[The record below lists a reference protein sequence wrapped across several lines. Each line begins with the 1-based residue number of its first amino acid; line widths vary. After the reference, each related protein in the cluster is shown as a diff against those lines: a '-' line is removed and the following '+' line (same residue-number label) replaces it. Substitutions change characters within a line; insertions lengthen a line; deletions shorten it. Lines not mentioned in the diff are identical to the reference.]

1 MEEEEEENV
10 EREKEKIQEERGE
23 CFRHIRRYRYNIESG
38 STPSPL
44 LHHIWSSIFY
54 FILFY
59 FFFFSLWLAY
69 RLGSLSLSLGTP
81 YTFFFFFFHPNNNK
95 KKMKCLRDVIA
106 ELSAS
111 NSLFVLSVSERVLL
125 WLSYNIVILLCFSSH
140 RWTHSR
146 IHV

>member
-1 MEEEEEENV
+1 V

-95 KKMKCLRDVIA
+95 KKNEMPKRCYSGI
-106 ELSAS
+106 
-111 NSLFVLSVSERVLL
+111 ERVQF
-125 WLSYNIVILLCFSSH
+125 VIRLVRLGESSF
-140 RWTHSR
+140 
-146 IHV
+146 VAFL